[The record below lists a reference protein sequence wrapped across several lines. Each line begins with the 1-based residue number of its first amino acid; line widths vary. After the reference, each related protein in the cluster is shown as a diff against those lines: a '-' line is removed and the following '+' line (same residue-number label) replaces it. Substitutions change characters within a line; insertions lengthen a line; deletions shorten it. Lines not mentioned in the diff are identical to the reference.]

1 MKKIFLKIK
10 YFFLF
15 LYKKIKYK
23 WENIERD
30 DNFWFLHNVL
40 GTELVN
46 LLHND
51 VFSIYKVSLICNR

>member
-30 DNFWFLHNVL
+30 DNFWFLYNIAFIFTFL
-40 GTELVN
+40 FFLSY
-46 LLHND
+46 
-51 VFSIYKVSLICNR
+51 FI